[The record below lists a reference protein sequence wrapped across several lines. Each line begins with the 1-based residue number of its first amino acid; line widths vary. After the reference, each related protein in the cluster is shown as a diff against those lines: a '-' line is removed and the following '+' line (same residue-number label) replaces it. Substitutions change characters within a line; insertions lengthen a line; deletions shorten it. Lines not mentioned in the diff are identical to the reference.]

1 MDGYLVPRDTCCTR
15 LCHTFVCLH
24 TSFSGGRY
32 KVVDKGLQI
41 TNVTENDN
49 GDYTCRAEVEAEG
62 RYDERRLSLIVHSKS
77 LFIVFE
83 FVVSLT

>member
-1 MDGYLVPRDTCCTR
+1 
-15 LCHTFVCLH
+15 
-24 TSFSGGRY
+24 
-32 KVVDKGLQI
+32 VVDKGLQI